1 MAVTGGDVL
10 ECRYNNDN
18 VGEGVFYIK
27 SGEDMTFDEG
37 GFRNEDE
44 ASAMSGSGEA
54 IYKMNQ
60 NRWMVEGPIV
70 WNMITT
76 NELERLTQLAEDL
89 LETQWTFRH
98 INGTI
103 WAGTGKVVGDIQG
116 TTQDANI
123 PIKLSGGGKLQK
135 VQ

>member
-10 ECRYNNDN
+10 EVRYNNDN
-18 VGEGVFYIK
+18 VGEGVFYVK

-44 ASAMSGSGEA
+44 AGAMSGSGEA

-60 NRWMVEGPIV
+60 VRWMLEGPMV
-70 WNMITT
+70 WNMITQ
-76 NELERLTQLAEDL
+76 NELERLSQLAEDL
-89 LETQWTFRH
+89 GETQFTIRH

-103 WAGTGKVVGDIQG
+103 WAGVGKVVGDIQG
-116 TTQDANI
+116 GSQEATI
-123 PIKLSGGGKLQK
+123 PIKLAGGGRLRK
-135 VQ
+135 VV